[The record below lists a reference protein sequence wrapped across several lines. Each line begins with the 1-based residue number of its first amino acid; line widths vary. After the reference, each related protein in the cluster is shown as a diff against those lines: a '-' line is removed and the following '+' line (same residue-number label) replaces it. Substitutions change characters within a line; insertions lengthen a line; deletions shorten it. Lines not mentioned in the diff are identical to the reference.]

1 MSFLEFFPSLI
12 GYILCALAIIHA
24 VYDARENR
32 LQRILML
39 LTLFFYGTWLEF
51 MGVAT
56 KNYYYAPE
64 IIMILEVVP
73 LSITLAWVG
82 IIYSVM
88 IIGERLKLSSWQCIL
103 ITTLIALSL
112 DWGMDPI
119 AVELGLWTWLF
130 EGGAYFGIPGF
141 NFIGWFFIPI
151 SYLIPYGLSWSR
163 EHKRPRLLSVSE
175 IDGDHSLS
183 RKLYTCL
190 LVVPIGAVFLTMVGF
205 GTLIFNL
212 YNLHLIIL
220 VIWLICT
227 ILIATGVI
235 IWKRENLK
243 RAKLFDMIPP
253 TILLF
258 IGYSYAIFGFLISRF
273 DLGLLMLFT
282 LVPLLLVFIFT
293 LRKNENKRNVDN

>member
-12 GYILCALAIIHA
+12 GFILCALAIIHA
-24 VYDARENR
+24 LFDARENR
-32 LQRILML
+32 LQRFLML

-51 MGVAT
+51 MGVMT

-73 LSITLAWVG
+73 LSVTLAWVG

-88 IIGERLKLSSWQCIL
+88 IIGERLKLSSWQRIL
-103 ITTLIALSL
+103 TTTLIALSL

-130 EGGAYFGIPGF
+130 EGGTYFGIPAF

-175 IDGDHSLS
+175 IDGDRSLS

-190 LVVPIGAVFLTMVGF
+190 LVAPIGAVFLTMVGF

-212 YNLHLIIL
+212 YDLHLIIL
-220 VIWLICT
+220 VIWLIFT
-227 ILIATGVI
+227 ILVATGVI

-243 RAKLFDMIPP
+243 RVKLFDLIPP
-253 TILLF
+253 TILLI
-258 IGYSYAIFGFLISRF
+258 IGYSYAILGFSISRF

-282 LVPLLLVFIFT
+282 LAPLLLAFIFT
-293 LRKNENKRNVDN
+293 LRKKRE